1 MTNTVAIDSRTPQL
15 QTYSPYRSTL
25 TRAGMHTVTDEGKT
39 STKKQQLL
47 ISGWEDQIYQ
57 VRLQPAD
64 IYLKPESWD
73 RLSDSPSPSKL
84 HSLLFVP
91 GLPAQ
96 QHKFI
101 SPLFIITLKRRVLE
115 PAELAEESE
124 VRTQVI
130 CFIVCDGCSTGAGF
144 GLAQPGCSSLSG
156 CILNGSL
163 FTTWCTALIRLP
175 FGMHSLVFVEARFLE
190 SPLRNL
196 FTTI

>member
-130 CFIVCDGCSTGAGF
+130 CFIVCDGCRAAVLELA
-144 GLAQPGCSSLSG
+144 LAQPSLAAALST
-156 CILNGSL
+156 CVPNGSL
-163 FTTWCTALIRLP
+163 FTTQCTALIRLP
-175 FGMHSLVFVEARFLE
+175 FWMHSLSLWKIAFW
-190 SPLRNL
+190 NL
-196 FTTI
+196 C

>member
-144 GLAQPGCSSLSG
+144 GLAQPGCSSLYL
-156 CILNGSL
+156 CPKWLPIHYLVHCFDQVAILDAQS
-163 FTTWCTALIRLP
+163 
-175 FGMHSLVFVEARFLE
+175 VFVEDSFLE
-190 SPLRNL
+190 SLLRNL